1 MFKNFFI
8 IVLGL
13 ILFSACSQ
21 ANDVVGEKGQVDTE
35 LAERD
40 IVEKDVIGQK
50 IIIIRVPSWDTK
62 TLYQYTKDN
71 RYYIRKGSNVFALK
85 PDEISKLGKGEYVV

>member
-1 MFKNFFI
+1 MFKIFII

-40 IVEKDVIGQK
+40 IVEKDVVGNELTG
-50 IIIIRVPSWDTK
+50 RDH
-62 TLYQYTKDN
+62 
-71 RYYIRKGSNVFALK
+71 
-85 PDEISKLGKGEYVV
+85 

>member
-40 IVEKDVIGQK
+40 IVEKDVVGNELTGRDH
-50 IIIIRVPSWDTK
+50 RVRPP
-62 TLYQYTKDN
+62 LIY
-71 RYYIRKGSNVFALK
+71 G
-85 PDEISKLGKGEYVV
+85 GG